1 MVDKVTAEIVRQYLE
16 TVSEE
21 ISKTMENTSVSPV
34 FSEAHDYSSGIF
46 YTRGTQVDLLARANS
61 QPVHIYAALTS
72 VEAMLKEFKYN
83 LNEGD
88 IIIATDPY
96 FGGSHIPDWTVMK
109 PIFYNNKPVFFPSV
123 RAHFVEVGGPVP
135 GGYNSLAHEIWQ
147 EGFRLA
153 PMKIVEKGELRRDV
167 LDLLAANNRVPQQMM
182 GDLNAMIGSCKV
194 GEDRIL
200 RLIEKYGLETT
211 VGTIDYLL
219 DYSEK
224 QVRATIA
231 AWPDGVYKGRS
242 VLDHDFGGG
251 EDINVDVSITVKGEE
266 CIVDLTGTH
275 EQTRGFINSAR
286 GNSLS
291 WVYTEF
297 SVVMAGIPVNSGFFR
312 PIKVHLPEGTVVNP
326 FPPAPVGNSTLCIG
340 NDIGQATMKALEQIV
355 PERSGSAFI
364 DLTVNTI
371 FGNNKRY
378 GDEKFI
384 SFDYSMAPVSSG
396 GACGTDGW
404 GGYAAPH
411 GSLKIPSF
419 ELMEVLFPFLYLQN
433 EYGKDTAAPG
443 KWRGSPAHLMQR
455 QATTNP
461 VGNFIQV
468 QHSRY
473 PLKGFAGG
481 GDSVGNLVVLDYKG
495 PNEEKV
501 MVAKENYWQQPGEI
515 VFSRKQG
522 GGGWGNPF
530 ERDPAL
536 VLRDVLDEYVSIER
550 ARSDYAVVID
560 STGAGIDIKAT
571 NELRNRRAAVAAEYS
586 GGIAEPSAES
596 TRPRR

>member
-1 MVDKVTAEIVRQYLE
+1 MVDKITAEIVRQYLE
-16 TVSEE
+16 SVSEE

-34 FSEAHDYSSGIF
+34 FSEAHDYSTGIF
-46 YTRGTQVDLLARANS
+46 YASGTHVDLLARANS

-72 VEAMLKEFKYN
+72 VEAILREFRYN
-83 LNEGD
+83 LHDGD

-109 PIFYNNKPVFFPSV
+109 PVFYNNKPVFFPSV
-123 RAHFVEVGGPVP
+123 RAHFMEVGGPVP
-135 GGYNSLAHEIWQ
+135 GGYNSAAREIWQ

-167 LDLLAANNRVPQQMM
+167 LDLLAANNRVPEQML

-200 RLIEKYGLETT
+200 RLVQKYGIEQT
-211 VGTIDYLL
+211 VGAIDYLL

-224 QVRATIA
+224 QVRTMIA
-231 AWPDGVYKGRS
+231 SWPDGTYRGRS

-251 EDINVDVSITVKGEE
+251 EDINVDVNITVEGDH
-266 CIVDLTGTH
+266 CVVDLSGTH

-297 SVVMAGIPVNSGFFR
+297 SVVMAGIPINSGFFR
-312 PIKVHLPEGTVVNP
+312 PIDVRLPEGTVVNP
-326 FPPAPVGNSTLCIG
+326 LPPAPVGNSTLCIG

-355 PERSGSAFI
+355 PERAGSAFI
-364 DLTVNTI
+364 DLTIDTI
-371 FGNNKRY
+371 FGTNARFGNER
-378 GDEKFI
+378 FI

-396 GACGTDGW
+396 GACGADGW
-404 GGYAAPH
+404 GAYAAPH

-419 ELMEVLFPFLYLQN
+419 ELMEALFPFLYLQN
-433 EYGKDTAAPG
+433 EYGIDTAAPG

-455 QATTNP
+455 KTTTDA

-481 GDSVGNLVVLDYKG
+481 ADAVGNIVILDYGGVK
-495 PNEEKV
+495 EEKV
-501 MVAKENYWQQPGEI
+501 VVSKENYWQQPGEI
-515 VFSRKQG
+515 IYSRKQG
-522 GGGWGNPF
+522 GGGWGDPF
-530 ERDPAL
+530 DRDPQL
-536 VLRDVLDEYVSIER
+536 VLRDVLDELVSPER
-550 ARSDYAVVID
+550 ARADYGVVID
-560 STGAGIDIKAT
+560 MDAGAVD
-571 NELRNRRAAVAAEYS
+571 VAATAGLRKS
-586 GGIAEPSAES
+586 RRNAGSASDHPEGKS
-596 TRPRR
+596 T